1 MAEKS
6 TLYYRLRLLILSVL
20 VWVFAT
26 VLVLAWWAYGHDFKA
41 SFFKHPGVVQYSFT
55 ETDQHRTVAIV
66 KESRQHLSPPFLK
79 DKVVHGQSQNQPLGY
94 GRMYDNHLPSALP
107 QDVISG
113 IKKVVIFVGY
123 PRSGH
128 SIIGSILDAHP
139 NVVIGHE
146 YNLFGKLSQFFA
158 SHSARGQTNPTEAVK
173 VQLFN
178 EIYQNSYTNV
188 FLNGTRN
195 QNIKGYNLTL
205 NGTWQGRYNDQILVI
220 GDKSGAK
227 STKLYV
233 HSSAEFKR
241 IYKLLE
247 SIKTPVVIFHCVR
260 NPFDI
265 ISTQTLFIS
274 HFVPHNEPLQ
284 PFAIAKLNTT
294 DKFRNNKILF
304 KNINYIFKLAGSV
317 LNMTNSLFNKSMVL
331 EVHNHEFVSNP
342 EKTVYKLCQFLGI
355 LCSPDYVRSCA
366 TKVFPKVSRTRFA
379 VDWPEDLKLMV
390 ERRLDDYPFFKR
402 YSFNSSI

>member
-1 MAEKS
+1 MG
-6 TLYYRLRLLILSVL
+6 RLRLLIIILS

-26 VLVLAWWAYGHDFKA
+26 VAWWASGHDTLKQVSSHVFHFKQP
-41 SFFKHPGVVQYSFT
+41 SVVQYSFT
-55 ETDQHRTVAIV
+55 ETDQHHTVAMV
-66 KESRQHLSPPFLK
+66 KESRQHLSPPSLK
-79 DKVVHGQSQNQPLGY
+79 DKVVLGQPQTQPLVY
-94 GRMYDNHLPSALP
+94 GRRYDNHLPSALP

-113 IKKVVIFVGY
+113 IKKFVIFVGY

-146 YNLFGKLSQFFA
+146 YNVFGKLSQLFA
-158 SHSARGQTNPTEAVK
+158 SHSVRGPTNPTEAVK

-195 QNIKGYNLTL
+195 QNNKGYNLTL

-220 GDKSGAK
+220 GDKSGGR
-227 STKLYV
+227 STELYAY
-233 HSSAEFKR
+233 SSAEFQR

-265 ISTQTLFIS
+265 ISTRTLYL
-274 HFVPHNEPLQ
+274 HQKPLQ

-304 KNINYIFKLAGSV
+304 ENINYTFKLADSV
-317 LNMTNSLFNKSMVL
+317 LNMINSLFNKSMVL

-355 LCSPDYVRSCA
+355 LCSPGYVRSCA
-366 TKVFPKVSRTRFA
+366 RKVFSKVSRTRFA
-379 VDWPEDLKLMV
+379 VDWPEHLKLMV